1 MDAIRVSALRE
12 VLTGT
17 GWLESTREFAGVLRG
32 SVSRGAG
39 AGAAGGAGGSLLLVG
54 TEADEPWHM
63 AAHLD
68 DEAAW
73 SGLPQLSPVLVRWQ
87 VPPGSP
93 NHLSMDLRRLERV
106 RRGETVLVVAPGA
119 AGAPLLERVQGARR
133 TGATV
138 LALEAGDAE
147 LRELAHESLT
157 VPAGGLDGATDDR
170 LGEVGGPAVPFDV
183 VQHLVS
189 AAAGEEVPRGR
200 RRGGFVERLARLADQ
215 LAAPPPMR
223 W

>member
-17 GWLESTREFAGVLRG
+17 GWLESTREFAWALR
-32 SVSRGAG
+32 SAAARGPAG
-39 AGAAGGAGGSLLLVG
+39 PGPAGGLLLVG
-54 TEADEPWHM
+54 TEGEEPWHM

-73 SGLPQLSPVLVRWQ
+73 SGLPQLSPTLVRWR
-87 VPPGSP
+87 VPPGAP
-93 NHLSMDLRRLERV
+93 AHLAVDLRRLERAG
-106 RRGETVLVVAPGA
+106 RGETVLVVAPGP
-119 AGAPLLERVQGARR
+119 AGAPLLERVQDARR

-138 LALEAGDAE
+138 LALESGDAE
-147 LRELAHESLT
+147 LRGLAHQALT
-157 VPAGGLDGATDDR
+157 VPAAWEPPGGAAGD
-170 LGEVGGPAVPFDV
+170 PAALTPAPFEV

-189 AAAGEEVPRGR
+189 AAAGEELPRRR
-200 RRGGFVERLARLADQ
+200 RRGALERMALLAERLT
-215 LAAPPPMR
+215 APPPLR